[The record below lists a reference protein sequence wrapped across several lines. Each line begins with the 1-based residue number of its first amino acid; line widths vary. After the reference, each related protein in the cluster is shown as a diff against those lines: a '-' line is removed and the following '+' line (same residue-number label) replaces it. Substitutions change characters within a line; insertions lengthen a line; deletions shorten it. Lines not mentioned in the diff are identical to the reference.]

1 MHTQRPGKPRLRI
14 KNPAPWVT
22 RLLDNQGVTISQQE
36 ASWWAWDLERFLD
49 YCRIHPHGKPD
60 VRTVARSFFD
70 SLQHAEPPVHPKR
83 LDQVRQALTVFV
95 RGIENWHWETDE
107 TGALAPRFRVKPR
120 TEVPN
125 VPPSA
130 PLRSKNP
137 WPETQAPVSASQP
150 HPAEATAPPTACE
163 TPSRHSALLA
173 QAQIALRTRHYAYR
187 SEKTYLDWI
196 ARFLAFHGPFPSHTF
211 TTAHLQQFLEH
222 LAVERHVSST
232 TQNQALSALLFFYQ
246 AVLAHQPGRLQDV
259 IRARRGRRLP
269 TVLSREETRR
279 LLDATTGT
287 TGLMLRLLYGT
298 GMRSLECLR
307 LRVKD
312 MDFDRGQIF
321 IRQAKGGKDRVVM
334 LPRALR
340 DDLARQVERV
350 RVFWEQ
356 DQRENRAPVWL
367 PDALATKYPNAGR
380 EFGWQWLFPSVH
392 LSTDPRSGL
401 QRRHHLHEN
410 ALRRA
415 VTQAARTAGLTKPV
429 SCHTLRHSFA
439 THLLESG
446 VDIRS
451 VQELLGHNSV
461 ETTQIYTHV
470 MASKARR
477 SRVRWIFRADRRDEA
492 RLPASSCGAGAMRK

>member
-1 MHTQRPGKPRLRI
+1 MHTQRPANGRFRL

-22 RLLDNQGVTISQQE
+22 RLLENQGVTLSQQE
-36 ASWWAWDLERFLD
+36 ACWWAWNLEKFLD
-49 YCRIHPHGKPD
+49 YCRTHPAGKPD
-60 VRTVARSFFD
+60 VRTAAKAFFD
-70 SLQHAEPPVHPKR
+70 LLQHAEPPVHPRR

-107 TGALAPRFRVKPR
+107 TGVLSPRFRVRPR
-120 TEVPN
+120 TEARN
-125 VPPSA
+125 VPPSE
-130 PLRSKNP
+130 PLQNKNSL
-137 WPETQAPVSASQP
+137 PETEAPISALPP
-150 HPAEATAPPTACE
+150 HPQGATAPATASG
-163 TPSRHSALLA
+163 TPSGQSALLA
-173 QAQIALRTRHYAYR
+173 QAQTALRTRHYAYR
-187 SEKTYLDWI
+187 SEKAYLDWI
-196 ARFLAFHGPFPSHTF
+196 ARFLAFHGSVTSHSF

-222 LAVERHVSST
+222 LAVERNVSST

-246 AVLAHQPGRLQDV
+246 AVLGHEPSRLQDV

-269 TVLSREETRR
+269 AVLSREETRR
-279 LLDATTGT
+279 LLDATSGT

-312 MDFDRGQIF
+312 VDFDRGQIF

-350 RVFWEQ
+350 RVLWEQ
-356 DQRENRAPVWL
+356 DRREKRAPGWL

-380 EFGWQWLFPSVH
+380 EFGWQWLFPSSH
-392 LSTDPRSGL
+392 LSADPWSGL
-401 QRRHHLHEN
+401 QRRHHLHDN
-410 ALRRA
+410 AVRRA
-415 VTQAARTAGLTKPV
+415 VTQAARMAGLTKPV

-446 VDIRS
+446 VNIRS
-451 VQELLGHNSV
+451 VQELLGHESV
-461 ETTQIYTHV
+461 ETTQIYTHL
-470 MASKARR
+470 MAS
-477 SRVRWIFRADRRDEA
+477 RAAVVKSPLDMV
-492 RLPASSCGAGAMRK
+492 G